1 MCVGVAAALVWA
13 EPEEDDPVVETGGA
27 TPQPEVLE
35 EQPAVDEL
43 PPWLLETPQGSED
56 AEGETR
62 EPPRPVE
69 YVVEDK
75 HVVSESRMFSVSGG
89 DVLRMGILASR
100 ADDIRKHFNKLLG
113 IPNEWKYGIS
123 IRLWGTTA
131 DRVHLHPIR
140 THVRIIGSEPNL
152 QIRIY
157 AGGGINLEH
166 LDEAIVTMLLYEY
179 ALRGVQAAALPETIQ
194 MPSWL
199 VVGVQQA
206 MLWREGRIDRRLY
219 QTLFNKAEM
228 MTPEDIIN
236 TQPEHLLDAGSRQV
250 YEVSC
255 GVLILGLLHQEDGAQ
270 RLRSLMAEALT
281 QNVTDLREV
290 IGTYFHELN
299 LNKTNFTKWWALE
312 LATLAMPSTS
322 ELLTP
327 LETEKRLNEALT
339 FTGVQSGTR
348 LPLTVNLHQLEQFE
362 QLPDWRNQLYPCM
375 TKLTRLNLTAFP
387 GYREI
392 ISEYLNIVTR
402 MANGSSPREEEK
414 ALAPLAD
421 LRRAYTKAS
430 TRGRDYLDWYEI
442 THLKRVN
449 TDSFARY
456 EETMRLLRKQAA
468 GPSTPI
474 SRYLDDIETLHEL
487 PPGEPLPDRLRPP
500 SGKRTR

>member
-1 MCVGVAAALVWA
+1 M
-13 EPEEDDPVVETGGA
+13 VETGGGA
-27 TPQPEVLE
+27 AQPEVLE
-35 EQPAVDEL
+35 EQPEVGEL
-43 PPWLLETPQGSED
+43 PPWLINIPKESE
-56 AEGETR
+56 ATNGETGETAR
-62 EPPRPVE
+62 AVE
-69 YVVEDK
+69 YVAEDK

-89 DVLRMGILASR
+89 DILRMGILASR
-100 ADDIRKHFNKLLG
+100 ADDIRKHFNQLLEM
-113 IPNEWKYGIS
+113 PNEWKYGIS

-157 AGGGINLEH
+157 AGGGIDLEH
-166 LDEAIVTMLLYEY
+166 LDEAIVMMLLYEY
-179 ALRGVQAAALPETIQ
+179 ALRGVKAAALPESIQ
-194 MPSWL
+194 MPTWL

-206 MLWREGRIDRRLY
+206 MLWREGRVDRRLY
-219 QTLFNKAEM
+219 QTLFDKAEM

-236 TQPEHLLDAGSRQV
+236 TQPARLLDAGSRQV

-281 QNVTDLREV
+281 QDAADSREV

-322 ELLTP
+322 DLLTP
-327 LETEKRLNEALT
+327 LETERRLNEALT
-339 FTGVQSGTR
+339 FTGVQEGTR
-348 LPLTVNLHQLEQFE
+348 LPLTVSLHQLEEFE
-362 QLPDWRNQLYPCM
+362 RLPDWREQLYPCM
-375 TKLTRLNLTAFP
+375 MKLTRLNLTAFP
-387 GYREI
+387 GYRAI

-402 MANGSSPREEEK
+402 MANGKAPHEEEK

-421 LRRAYTKAS
+421 LRRAYTDAS
-430 TRGRDYLDWYEI
+430 IRGRDYLDWYEI
-442 THLKRVN
+442 THLGRAN
-449 TDSFARY
+449 TDSFAQY

-487 PPGEPLPDRLRPP
+487 LPGEALPESLQAP
-500 SGKRTR
+500 SQKRSK